1 MLTDRFPNIQLTEDS
16 VHPYFGSVLGFE
28 PKQPIKR
35 QWKMASCSMEKSSQV
50 DAADPREY
58 ER

>member
-35 QWKMASCSMEKSSQV
+35 KMENGTMLDGEKQSSRCS
-50 DAADPREY
+50 
-58 ER
+58 